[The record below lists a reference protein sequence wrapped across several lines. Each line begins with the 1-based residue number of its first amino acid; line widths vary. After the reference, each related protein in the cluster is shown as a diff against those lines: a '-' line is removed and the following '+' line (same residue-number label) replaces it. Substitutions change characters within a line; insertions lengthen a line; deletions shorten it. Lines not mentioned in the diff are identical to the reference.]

1 MDLVLPA
8 SVGMIPPSFL
18 EALPSICAPRIRRDD
33 PSVVVFD
40 CAPCIF
46 RDAPCSPLI
55 QANPKETS
63 WTGSIHSV
71 GSRWRSASAAS
82 PSSSGSRSRQGS
94 SDWPLAVSALQR
106 DAANDLQ
113 VPQHDAGGSTPRRGL
128 VRASHYRL
136 PAPPTCTWAAPAAG
150 MKALSTTG
158 TPPDQAAESAAADH
172 ARMLSASVGM
182 ILCPMCFRP

>member
-1 MDLVLPA
+1 MLPA
-8 SVGMIPPSFL
+8 SAGMIPGSGTQL
-18 EALPSICAPRIRRDD
+18 EATCSAPRIRGDD
-33 PSVVVFD
+33 SSVVVFD

-46 RDAPCSPLI
+46 RDAPCNPSF

-113 VPQHDAGGSTPRRGL
+113 VPQHDAGGSTPGRGL

-136 PAPPTCTWAAPAAG
+136 PAPDVYVGRARGWNESTIDDWNAARLGRRVGGGRPR
-150 MKALSTTG
+150 KNALRIRGNDSVSNVF
-158 TPPDQAAESAAADH
+158 SA
-172 ARMLSASVGM
+172 VE
-182 ILCPMCFRP
+182 I

>member
-1 MDLVLPA
+1 MIRLRRGPA
-8 SVGMIPPSFL
+8 T
-18 EALPSICAPRIRRDD
+18 SILRAPRIRGDD

-40 CAPCIF
+40 CAPSIF
-46 RDAPCSPLI
+46 RDAPCNPSF

-113 VPQHDAGGSTPRRGL
+113 VPQHEAGGSTPGRGL

-136 PAPPTCTWAAPAAG
+136 PAPDVYESTIDDWNAARPG
-150 MKALSTTG
+150 RRVGGGRPRKNALRIRGNDSVSNVF
-158 TPPDQAAESAAADH
+158 SAVEIKCSSH
-172 ARMLSASVGM
+172 LR
-182 ILCPMCFRP
+182 